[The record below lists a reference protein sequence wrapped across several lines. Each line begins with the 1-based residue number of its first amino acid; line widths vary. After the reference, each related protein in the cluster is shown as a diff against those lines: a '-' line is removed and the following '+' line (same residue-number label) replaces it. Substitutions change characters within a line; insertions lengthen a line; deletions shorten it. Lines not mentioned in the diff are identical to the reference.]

1 MKRKTLVILAAAVPL
16 LLFANAWQVYRHE
29 RVESQVRT
37 LVEQQKN
44 LLEKNKRLIAAIAVL
59 SSPDRVARLAE
70 RDLGLSKADPAD
82 IVTIIPRKRS
92 PDG

>member
-1 MKRKTLVILAAAVPL
+1 MKRRTLIVLAAIVPL

-29 RVESQVRT
+29 RVESDVRM
-37 LVEQQKN
+37 LEEQQKE

-59 SSPDRVARLAE
+59 SSPDRVATLAE
-70 RDLGLSKADPAD
+70 EELGLTKARPAD
-82 IVTIIPRKRS
+82 IVTIIPRKRR